1 MYSLMHANLT
11 RQFKGLELLQS
22 LLDEEFELLTER
34 DTDAVTSLEFS
45 IHELLRQIADERMAL
60 KDTLQGTRL
69 LEYATML
76 PDEEAEAVRKLYYLI
91 DGLEQRCS
99 RQASQNAELS
109 LALMDQSQSLLV
121 FLHEQITPR
130 QANTY
135 GAAGRM
141 RMERPTA
148 ALISGRF

>member
-1 MYSLMHANLT
+1 MDIQIHANLT
-11 RQFKGLELLQS
+11 RQFKALELLQE
-22 LLDEEFELLTER
+22 LLDEEFGLLTQR
-34 DTDAVTSLEFS
+34 DTDAVTALEFS
-45 IHELLRQIADERMAL
+45 IHQLLRQVADERLAL
-60 KDTLQGTRL
+60 KAVMQETRL

-76 PDEEAEAVRKLYYLI
+76 PDDEGATIRKLYYLI

-99 RQASQNAELS
+99 LQASRNAELS

-135 GAAGRM
+135 GSAGRM
-141 RMERPTA
+141 RSERPSA
-148 ALISGRF
+148 SLISGRF